1 MLDFYPQFWTNAFDF
16 AGSIKRRMF
25 WKIILV
31 NFVIGILLSFFAPDV
46 LAYLFAFATII
57 PNMAIYVR
65 RICDTG
71 RQWQWIFILLVPII
85 GPFWLLWTLFLRSE
99 VN

>member
-1 MLDFYPQFWTNAFDF
+1 MLDFYPQFWTNAVDF

-31 NFVIGILLSFFAPDV
+31 NFVIGILLSFFVPDV

-65 RICDTG
+65 RIRDTG

-85 GPFWLLWTLFLRSE
+85 GPFWLLWILCQRSE